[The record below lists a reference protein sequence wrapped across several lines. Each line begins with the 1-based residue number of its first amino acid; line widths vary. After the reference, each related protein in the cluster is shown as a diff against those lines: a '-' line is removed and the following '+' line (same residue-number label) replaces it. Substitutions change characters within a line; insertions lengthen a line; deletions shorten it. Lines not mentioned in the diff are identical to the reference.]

1 MNIKKK
7 IIFTGF
13 SLLLSNTFN
22 SAYSAD
28 GAEKNLDDAIN
39 LSPEQPFHTNY
50 LDLNQLQRLAPIDG
64 DTAINDST
72 TFTLFDDDP
81 LQQENSSVSSGNEE
95 DFDFDLCFSEEESD
109 TERRSDTLDLNRFLE
124 SSDSEEDFNQE
135 LFELLANSI
144 LTQDIGI
151 ILPDAADTAQPSA
164 QPLEKAGRKARTKKM
179 GRSVQEIEETHKAIR
194 QFILQHKAQNP
205 STNLTYPKILEGL
218 QPQYPDLTLRQI
230 AYFFE
235 INTSLRTSKRSQED
249 KERIQERNEAI
260 RQFILQHKAQNPS
273 TNLTYPKI
281 LEGLQPQ
288 YPDLTLPQIMHFL
301 ENNPS
306 LRRSAQEIEARNE
319 AIRQF
324 ILQHKAQ
331 NPNTN
336 LTHKKILEGLRSKYP
351 ELKYDQIHWFLR
363 NNTSLRT
370 SKRSQKK
377 QIASAADDESLNELS
392 DLEDGQSAIS
402 AEKDSLVPN
411 SSDAADTAQ
420 PSAQPLEKAERKA
433 STKTMRRSAQEI
445 EARNEAIR
453 QFILQHKAQNPSTKL
468 TYMEILE
475 SLQPQY
481 PHLKIG
487 HIHYFYLKNQSS
499 RTSKRSQD
507 NEQRAIVDAAITLT
521 AIAQQGLIPEDA
533 PISRKRLNEE
543 SQQGDDRL
551 FLDRLSDSE
560 SEDNSE
566 EENATTSGKRLNEE
580 SHASSTKRTK
590 TS

>member
-179 GRSVQEIEETHKAIR
+179 GRSVQEIEARNKAIKEFIVQHKTQNPSTKLTYPKILEGLQPQYPDLTFPQIRRILEINPSLRTYKNSQEEKERIQERKEAIR
-194 QFILQHKAQNP
+194 QFILQHKEQNPSTKLTYAEILEGLQPQYRDLTFPQIRYFFHKNKSFQTSKRSQEDKERIQERNEAIRQFILQHNAQNP

-306 LRRSAQEIEARNE
+306 LR
-319 AIRQF
+319 
-324 ILQHKAQ
+324 
-331 NPNTN
+331 
-336 LTHKKILEGLRSKYP
+336 
-351 ELKYDQIHWFLR
+351 
-363 NNTSLRT
+363 T
-370 SKRSQKK
+370 SKNSQKK
-377 QIASAADDESLNELS
+377 QIAPAADDESLSELS
-392 DLEDGQSAIS
+392 DLGDGQSAIS

-453 QFILQHKAQNPSTKL
+453 AFCKN
-468 TYMEILE
+468 
-475 SLQPQY
+475 
-481 PHLKIG
+481 KIAEG
-487 HIHYFYLKNQSS
+487 IN
-499 RTSKRSQD
+499 
-507 NEQRAIVDAAITLT
+507 
-521 AIAQQGLIPEDA
+521 
-533 PISRKRLNEE
+533 
-543 SQQGDDRL
+543 
-551 FLDRLSDSE
+551 
-560 SEDNSE
+560 
-566 EENATTSGKRLNEE
+566 
-580 SHASSTKRTK
+580 
-590 TS
+590 

>member
-1 MNIKKK
+1 
-7 IIFTGF
+7 
-13 SLLLSNTFN
+13 
-22 SAYSAD
+22 
-28 GAEKNLDDAIN
+28 
-39 LSPEQPFHTNY
+39 
-50 LDLNQLQRLAPIDG
+50 LQRLAPIDG

-179 GRSVQEIEETHKAIR
+179 GRSVQEIEARNKAIKE
-194 QFILQHKAQNP
+194 FIVQHKTQNP
-205 STNLTYPKILEGL
+205 STKLTYPKILEGL
-218 QPQYPDLTLRQI
+218 QPQYPDLTFPQIRRILEINPSLRTYKNSQEEKERIQERKEAIRQFILQHKEQNPSTKLTYAEILEGLQPQYRDLTFPQI
-230 AYFFE
+230 RYFFHK
-235 INTSLRTSKRSQED
+235 NKSFQTSKRSQED

-306 LRRSAQEIEARNE
+306 LR
-319 AIRQF
+319 
-324 ILQHKAQ
+324 
-331 NPNTN
+331 
-336 LTHKKILEGLRSKYP
+336 
-351 ELKYDQIHWFLR
+351 
-363 NNTSLRT
+363 T
-370 SKRSQKK
+370 SKNSQKK
-377 QIASAADDESLNELS
+377 QIAPAADDESLSELS
-392 DLEDGQSAIS
+392 DLGDGQSAIS

-453 QFILQHKAQNPSTKL
+453 AFCKN
-468 TYMEILE
+468 
-475 SLQPQY
+475 
-481 PHLKIG
+481 KIAEG
-487 HIHYFYLKNQSS
+487 IN
-499 RTSKRSQD
+499 
-507 NEQRAIVDAAITLT
+507 
-521 AIAQQGLIPEDA
+521 
-533 PISRKRLNEE
+533 
-543 SQQGDDRL
+543 
-551 FLDRLSDSE
+551 
-560 SEDNSE
+560 
-566 EENATTSGKRLNEE
+566 
-580 SHASSTKRTK
+580 
-590 TS
+590 

>member
-1 MNIKKK
+1 MFIKK
-7 IIFTGF
+7 IIFTGL

-28 GAEKNLDDAIN
+28 GAEKNLDDAMN
-39 LSPEQPFHTNY
+39 LSRTQPFHINDLD

-164 QPLEKAGRKARTKKM
+164 QPLEKAERKAPT
-179 GRSVQEIEETHKAIR
+179 ET
-194 QFILQHKAQNP
+194 
-205 STNLTYPKILEGL
+205 
-218 QPQYPDLTLRQI
+218 
-230 AYFFE
+230 
-235 INTSLRTSKRSQED
+235 
-249 KERIQERNEAI
+249 
-260 RQFILQHKAQNPS
+260 
-273 TNLTYPKI
+273 
-281 LEGLQPQ
+281 
-288 YPDLTLPQIMHFL
+288 M
-301 ENNPS
+301 
-306 LRRSAQEIEARNE
+306 RRSAQEIEARNK
-319 AIRQF
+319 AIKEF
-324 ILQHKAQ
+324 IVQHKAQ
-331 NPNTN
+331 NPSTK
-336 LTHKKILEGLRSKYP
+336 LTCAKILEGLQPQYP
-351 ELKYDQIHWFLR
+351 ELKYDQIHWFFKK
-363 NNTSLRT
+363 NPSLRT
-370 SKRSQKK
+370 SKNSQKK
-377 QIASAADDESLNELS
+377 QIAPAADDESLSELS
-392 DLEDGQSAIS
+392 DLGDGQSAIS

-453 QFILQHKAQNPSTKL
+453 QFILQHKAQNPSAKL

-487 HIHYFYLKNQSS
+487 HIHYFFLNNKSL

-507 NEQRAIVDAAITLT
+507 NEQPAIVDT